1 MNSFLTLAFLF
12 FLGSVLGWVLELF
25 FRRFLSRN
33 NSERKWINPGFC
45 IGPYLSL
52 YGTGLCLLYLIASLE
67 ENQIIPDPFGNRVM
81 LFLLM
86 AFGMTII
93 EYLAGNLLLNFFHI
107 RLWDYTNEWANIQGI
122 ICPKFSLIWAIS
134 GIIYY
139 YLLHPHILTVL
150 LWLSNH
156 PAFSFFIG
164 LFFGIWILDTI
175 HSARSILRQQ
185 SSKGRSLT
193 ETNDTKIELSPPTS
207 YQRWKG

>member
-139 YLLHPHILTVL
+139 YLLHPHILNVL